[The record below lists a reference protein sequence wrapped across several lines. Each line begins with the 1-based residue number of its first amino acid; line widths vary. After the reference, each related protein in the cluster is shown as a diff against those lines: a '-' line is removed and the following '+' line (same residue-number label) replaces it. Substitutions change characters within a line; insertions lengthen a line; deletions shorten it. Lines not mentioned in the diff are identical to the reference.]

1 MKIERAVWL
10 FVLTITGLRLALLG
24 TTDLQFD
31 EAHYWMWSQRL
42 APAYFSKGPGVAFA
56 IRASTMIFGSNEF
69 GVRFFSP
76 LLGAGTSLLLF
87 YLGRRMFNASAALG
101 AVIGLNATPIF
112 NLGAFL
118 MTIDPLSLFFW
129 VAAMFSFWCVVEKSP
144 KFSWHWPLTGV
155 LIGLG
160 FLCKYTNVFELLSI
174 IVVLALIPKL
184 RVEFRRPGFYL
195 MLLIFAAFC
204 VPPVRWNQER
214 AWATVAH
221 LKSRGGVNQ
230 GVGFHPLEFLSF
242 IGEHFLVYSP
252 LLFLGLAVAVIA
264 LWKRSQQ
271 QPRRLF
277 LMWFGLPVFAFYAL
291 LSLNKAAAPNWDA
304 LAFPSFALLAVAFWQ
319 PHLQTKRIWR
329 SLAGCALG
337 LGLIMSMLALDSD
350 MLRSVGIE
358 IKRRDPSD
366 GMRGWKSAT
375 LALENFRIQF
385 ERETQEKFF
394 LIADERDRASEIA
407 FYLHDKRSEGPGH
420 PPCYIVESQDVV
432 NQFSFWPR
440 YDEFVERPPGTPNS
454 EDQSYTEEGGVNL
467 FTGRSALYIQDAGR
481 KRIPHNLQAGFSW
494 VDRVAGSKCA
504 VSEDLFAPGTFTF
517 ACGIGRCRYER
528 RLGSCSALQRRA
540 ERRDVAARIGGRAH
554 RARLRNHFC
563 GRWFAGRNWCPDRSQ
578 SADPGS
584 ALRKK
589 CRTKRGYFRRSAG
602 GPQRGRGLNRWR
614 FAK

>member
-1 MKIERAVWL
+1 VKIERAVWL
-10 FVLTITGLRLALLG
+10 FVLTITGLRLAFLA

-31 EAHYWMWSQRL
+31 EAHYWMWSERL

-144 KFSWHWPLTGV
+144 KFSWHWILTGV

-160 FLCKYTNVFELLSI
+160 FLCKYTNIFELLSI
-174 IVVLALIPKL
+174 ILILLLIPKL
-184 RVEFRRPGFYL
+184 RVEFRRPGLYL

-252 LLFLGLAVAVIA
+252 LLFLGLAIAVIA
-264 LWKRSQQ
+264 LWRRSQQ

-277 LMWFGLPVFAFYAL
+277 LMWFGLPVLAFYAL

-304 LAFPSFALLAVAFWQ
+304 LAFPSLALLAVAFWQ
-319 PHLQTKRIWR
+319 PHLQAKLVSRF
-329 SLAGCALG
+329 LAGCALG

-350 MLRSVGIE
+350 LLRSVGIE

-366 GMRGWKSAT
+366 GMRCWKSAT

-440 YDEFVERPPGTPNS
+440 YDEFVERSPGMPNPEEQTYS
-454 EDQSYTEEGGVNL
+454 EEGGVNL
-467 FTGRSALYIQDAGR
+467 FVGRSALYIQNAGR
-481 KRIPHNLQAGFSW
+481 KRVPHNLQAGFSW
-494 VDRVAGSKCA
+494 VDRVARIE
-504 VSEDLFAPGTFTF
+504 VRRF
-517 ACGIGRCRYER
+517 GRVVRAWDVYLCLRY
-528 RLGSCSALQRRA
+528 
-540 ERRDVAARIGGRAH
+540 
-554 RARLRNHFC
+554 
-563 GRWFAGRNWCPDRSQ
+563 
-578 SADPGS
+578 
-584 ALRKK
+584 
-589 CRTKRGYFRRSAG
+589 RTL
-602 GPQRGRGLNRWR
+602 PL
-614 FAK
+614 